1 MDACKGI
8 ESAPFR
14 LYKPISFDKLHVF
27 DLGVLR
33 IILNNMHTFFL
44 DSSTCTM
51 HASKATKV
59 ANQGM
64 RDLPR
69 SAKLRKIGLFSQGSD
84 DRMAGVTWQMRREI
98 FPFMWVCVMGPT
110 DVASDEDPFV
120 RMCLLENEINIQ
132 LSGINVA
139 YRETILNDLQVDNLQ
154 SVCHKLGEGIVE
166 TFGLN
171 VNTKLY
177 GLMWHV
183 KKQLSDFGGLILST
197 NDLNEKMLK
206 CKTAA

>member
-1 MDACKGI
+1 
-8 ESAPFR
+8 
-14 LYKPISFDKLHVF
+14 
-27 DLGVLR
+27 
-33 IILNNMHTFFL
+33 
-44 DSSTCTM
+44 
-51 HASKATKV
+51 
-59 ANQGM
+59 
-64 RDLPR
+64 
-69 SAKLRKIGLFSQGSD
+69 
-84 DRMAGVTWQMRREI
+84 MRREI